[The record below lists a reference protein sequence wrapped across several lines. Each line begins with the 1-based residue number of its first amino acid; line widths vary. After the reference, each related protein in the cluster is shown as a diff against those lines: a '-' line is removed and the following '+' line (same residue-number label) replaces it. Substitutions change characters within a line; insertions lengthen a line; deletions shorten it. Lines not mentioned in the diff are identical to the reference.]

1 MNSFQILTN
10 HARQVQDL
18 LDGWLENGY
27 TRNCS
32 LPFNS
37 IQTPEQVARLAASL
51 FKRGGSSLNDTS
63 SGNVVALNTPKA
75 KELSQ
80 NETLVD
86 IHKTVRSFFAQPIF
100 NTNEGKSYFICDSSV
115 LSAHPQLKSFLNSIR
130 PLPFVFEPTEQCK
143 NFATVLRIL
152 NSVEHPPQKVVV
164 IGGGVCCDIG
174 ALVGSLLDAQVHL
187 VPTTLLSAVDAG
199 IGGKS
204 GVNHPKAGKNQ
215 IGRFVS
221 LNSVSIITE
230 LFQSLTPSQI
240 RQGVAEMVKHS
251 FLAGTFHHW
260 QASLSYLINTREHIR
275 FDHPDLIELLKQN
288 ISFKSSVVELDPF
301 DKDIRNMLNF
311 GHTIAH
317 LIEATQADD
326 ALPLSHSTRGHTI
339 SHGIAVAIGMLALA
353 ESKLMKRLPEDFF
366 EFLKSLLLAEN
377 IVFPL
382 EINFTDQESARQ
394 FLQQDKKRMNKD
406 KTKVRLIVP
415 SYGSL
420 AQIKQIADR
429 TQFMADH
436 TREIETDEFI
446 KALKNSR
453 IFT

>member
-1 MNSFQILTN
+1 
-10 HARQVQDL
+10 
-18 LDGWLENGY
+18 
-27 TRNCS
+27 
-32 LPFNS
+32 
-37 IQTPEQVARLAASL
+37 
-51 FKRGGSSLNDTS
+51 
-63 SGNVVALNTPKA
+63 
-75 KELSQ
+75 
-80 NETLVD
+80 
-86 IHKTVRSFFAQPIF
+86 
-100 NTNEGKSYFICDSSV
+100 
-115 LSAHPQLKSFLNSIR
+115 
-130 PLPFVFEPTEQCK
+130 
-143 NFATVLRIL
+143 
-152 NSVEHPPQKVVV
+152 
-164 IGGGVCCDIG
+164 
-174 ALVGSLLDAQVHL
+174 
-187 VPTTLLSAVDAG
+187 
-199 IGGKS
+199 
-204 GVNHPKAGKNQ
+204 
-215 IGRFVS
+215 
-221 LNSVSIITE
+221 
-230 LFQSLTPSQI
+230 
-240 RQGVAEMVKHS
+240 
-251 FLAGTFHHW
+251 
-260 QASLSYLINTREHIR
+260 
-275 FDHPDLIELLKQN
+275 
-288 ISFKSSVVELDPF
+288 
-301 DKDIRNMLNF
+301 MLNF